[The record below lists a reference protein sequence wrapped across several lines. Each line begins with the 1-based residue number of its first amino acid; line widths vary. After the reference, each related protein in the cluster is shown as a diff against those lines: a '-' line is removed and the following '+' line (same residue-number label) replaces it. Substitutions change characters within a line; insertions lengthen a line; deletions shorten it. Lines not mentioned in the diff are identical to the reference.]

1 MEEDKPI
8 ENGKKLGIEEE
19 IKQNEK
25 IANTSNK
32 SQVYN
37 ILSLQNSFIIMF
49 EEQTRERNKTLQIM
63 L

>member
-49 EEQTRERNKTLQIM
+49 EEQNRERNKTLQIT

>member
-8 ENGKKLGIEEE
+8 ENGKMLGIEEE

-37 ILSLQNSFIIMF
+37 ILSLQNNFIIMF

>member
-8 ENGKKLGIEEE
+8 ENGKMLGIEEE
-19 IKQNEK
+19 IKENEK

-37 ILSLQNSFIIMF
+37 ILSLQNNFIIMF

>member
-8 ENGKKLGIEEE
+8 ENGKMLGIEEE

-37 ILSLQNSFIIMF
+37 ILSLQNNFIIMF

-63 L
+63 M

>member
-32 SQVYN
+32 S
-37 ILSLQNSFIIMF
+37 
-49 EEQTRERNKTLQIM
+49 
-63 L
+63 

>member
-8 ENGKKLGIEEE
+8 ENGKKLGNEEE

-49 EEQTRERNKTLQIM
+49 EEQTRERNKTLQIT